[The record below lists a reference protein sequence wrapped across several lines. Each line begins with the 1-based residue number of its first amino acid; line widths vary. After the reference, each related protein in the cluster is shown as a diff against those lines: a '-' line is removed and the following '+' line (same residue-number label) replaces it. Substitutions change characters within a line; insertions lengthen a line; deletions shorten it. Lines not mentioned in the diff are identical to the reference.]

1 MFFFTFLS
9 LVSSR
14 RAALQHLIRD
24 EGSSREL
31 VDEME
36 EKVVHEGWKPDVN
49 LPKGWLLRTLFSKWK
64 NNMHCTKYNILSREG
79 DVLASFKEA
88 TEYMSSMGCYTS
100 EDLLK
105 LQTLIAERTP
115 ALVGWTER
123 SGLPSGWKAKAGK
136 KKSFHLRAPSGKF
149 FFGARKA
156 LQYMVSPA

>member
-1 MFFFTFLS
+1 M
-9 LVSSR
+9 
-14 RAALQHLIRD
+14 
-24 EGSSREL
+24 
-31 VDEME
+31 
-36 EKVVHEGWKPDVN
+36 HEGWKPDVN

-64 NNMHCTKYNILSREG
+64 NKMHCTKYNILSREG

-88 TEYMSSMGCYTS
+88 IEYMSSMDCYTS

-105 LQTLIAERTP
+105 LQTLINERTQ
-115 ALVGWTER
+115 ALVGWKER
-123 SGLPSGWKAKAGK
+123 SGLPPGWKAKAGK